1 LSRSPLAS
9 SPPAERDPE
18 LARKLE
24 PEWPAILRW
33 CIDGCLEWQRVGL
46 SPPIIVREATES
58 YLADQDNMGQWLE
71 ECTHDGGQFAFTL
84 TSTLF
89 ASWKAWCED
98 RNLKPGSASALSEAL
113 ADRGFAKKREPG
125 TGRRGFGGLAIGN
138 DRL

>member
-1 LSRSPLAS
+1 MAS
-9 SPPAERDPE
+9 DPALVHRRMP
-18 LARKLE
+18 
-24 PEWPAILRW
+24 
-33 CIDGCLEWQRVGL
+33 RVAADRAVAAGF
-46 SPPIIVREATES
+46 VREATES

-125 TGRRGFGGLAIGN
+125 TGRRGFAGLTIGHEG
-138 DRL
+138 L